1 MKKWLFVLFGICLI
15 RLLGCSSGVESTS
28 LKSTSWQLD
37 SLAGLNIVPAG
48 KNVTLEFNANT
59 KISGFG
65 GCNKYG
71 GSYKTSGKNIS
82 FNNVYSTEMAC
93 DNMQVESTFYAALKK
108 ADSYNIS
115 GSKLMLY
122 ERGALLASFRAQ

>member
-1 MKKWLFVLFGICLI
+1 MKKWLGLFTAFSLVW
-15 RLLGCSSGVESTS
+15 LWGCSSGIESTS

-37 SLAGLNIVPAG
+37 SLAGLNIVPQG
-48 KNVTLEFNANT
+48 KNATLEFNSNT

-82 FNNVYSTEMAC
+82 FVNVYATEMAC
-93 DNMQVESTFYAALKK
+93 DNMQVEATLFAALKK
-108 ADSYNIS
+108 ADSYS
-115 GSKLMLY
+115 VTGGKLLLY
-122 ERGALLASFRAQ
+122 EQGALLAVFKAQ

>member
-1 MKKWLFVLFGICLI
+1 MKIWLGLFAAFSILWMW
-15 RLLGCSSGVESTS
+15 GCSSGVESTS

-37 SLAGLNIVPAG
+37 TLAGMSIVPAG

-82 FNNVYSTEMAC
+82 FINVYSTEMAC

-108 ADSYNIS
+108 ADSYSIS
-115 GSKLMLY
+115 GGKLMLY
-122 ERGALLASFRAQ
+122 ERGAFLAGFRAQ